1 MLKML
6 EDLANDWRPMWHEWA
21 HPLRPWWRKAEDPFS
36 RLAGMFGGSGASRP
50 LENVWRRVDGQ
61 TVATCHPLDERGRPN
76 ERVVLGWAFLDP
88 EAAKAGSA
96 EAGRH
101 PESGPFATAEE
112 AMAYVDEHRPLPAP
126 PPMVGQVWAWEDG
139 EQHLVGRTTA
149 VGGLVFL
156 TNGSLFTRADWPP
169 AGAFLVAGPTLWG
182 RDVPWAPVVA
192 K

>member
-1 MLKML
+1 MMTMPA
-6 EDLANDWRPMWHEWA
+6 ELARAWEKMWHLRA
-21 HPLRPWWRKAEDPFS
+21 YFPRPWWRHK
-36 RLAGMFGGSGASRP
+36 GATCWF
-50 LENVWRRVDGQ
+50 ERVDGWVI
-61 TVATCHPLDERGRPN
+61 TGDDPSDVENPSVLIRSPGGNGRDESIGG
-76 ERVVLGWAFLDP
+76 LSF
-88 EAAKAGSA
+88 
-96 EAGRH
+96 
-101 PESGPFATAEE
+101 EE

-182 RDVPWAPVVA
+182 RDVPWAPMGGGA
-192 K
+192 S